1 MLLFS
6 MMDFKI
12 CIRNLNFH
20 SWHLENN
27 RCVFVQNG
35 VAVLSRGS
43 QTRCEQ
49 VLLTLGGR
57 KGGNMALLGLIH
69 GGKRKN
75 SNSQAGRYVNGADP
89 AQSPSSLPE
98 LVPTLCYW
106 GIKLGN
112 AQEFY
117 WENQACI

>member
-1 MLLFS
+1 MWRTTAVYLYKTELQCSLEAAKPGVSKFS
-6 MMDFKI
+6 
-12 CIRNLNFH
+12 
-20 SWHLENN
+20 SPGEE
-27 RCVFVQNG
+27 G
-35 VAVLSRGS
+35 
-43 QTRCEQ
+43 
-49 VLLTLGGR
+49 
-57 KGGNMALLGLIH
+57 KGGNKALLGLIH

-75 SNSQAGRYVNGADP
+75 SNSQTGRYANGADP
-89 AQSPSSLPE
+89 AQSPSSLTE